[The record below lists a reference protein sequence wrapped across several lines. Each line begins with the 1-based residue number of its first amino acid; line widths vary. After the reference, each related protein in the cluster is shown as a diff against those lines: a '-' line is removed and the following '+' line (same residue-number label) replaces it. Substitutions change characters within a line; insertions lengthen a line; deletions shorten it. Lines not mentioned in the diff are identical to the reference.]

1 MEEEEET
8 QVKVTKNIFNKSIEE
23 NFPILK
29 KKRKC
34 LPKYRKYA
42 ERQIDCTRKKIPLAH
57 SNQNTKQTGQGK
69 NNKSCKGKGL
79 K

>member
-29 KKRKC
+29 KKGNA
-34 LPKYRKYA
+34 Y
-42 ERQIDCTRKKIPLAH
+42 QSTG
-57 SNQNTKQTGQGK
+57 SMQNTK
-69 NNKSCKGKGL
+69 
-79 K
+79 